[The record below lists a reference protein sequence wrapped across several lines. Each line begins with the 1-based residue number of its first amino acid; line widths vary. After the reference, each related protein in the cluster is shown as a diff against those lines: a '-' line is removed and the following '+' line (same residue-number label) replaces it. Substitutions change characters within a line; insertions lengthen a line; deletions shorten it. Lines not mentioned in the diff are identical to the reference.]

1 MNVLVTGGLGYIGS
15 HTCVLL
21 AAAGHRLVVVDNL
34 SNAKPVV
41 LERLREL
48 TGKDL
53 EFHRLDLRERRSLD
67 AAFARPLDAVIHFAG
82 LKAVGE
88 SVEKPQLYHDNNVGG
103 SVNLLDAMKAHG
115 VGRIVFSSS
124 ATVYGDPQKLPL
136 TEDHRLHPTNPYG

>member
-34 SNAKPVV
+34 SNATPVV

-48 TGKDL
+48 TGK
-53 EFHRLDLRERRSLD
+53 EIVFQRAALRERRSLD
-67 AAFARPLDAVIHFAG
+67 AAFADPVDAGINFAG

-88 SVEKPQLYHDNNVGG
+88 SVEKPKLYHDNNVGG
-103 SVNLLDAMKAHG
+103 SVNLLDAMMAHG
-115 VGRIVFSSS
+115 VSRIVFSSS
-124 ATVYGDPQKLPL
+124 ATVYGDP
-136 TEDHRLHPTNPYG
+136 